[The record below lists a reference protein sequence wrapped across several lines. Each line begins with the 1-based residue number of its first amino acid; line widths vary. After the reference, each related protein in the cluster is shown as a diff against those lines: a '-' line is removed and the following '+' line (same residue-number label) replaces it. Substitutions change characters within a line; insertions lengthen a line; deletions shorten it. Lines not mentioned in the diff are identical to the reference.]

1 MASLTV
7 ERIRSYLAH
16 HPISGLI
23 EPMRIEP
30 LSAGAEEQRFRL
42 VSSGITALMTVFVPP
57 AAERARRA
65 AAGQQLG
72 GEMGLAPQL
81 LAFDQAATELGGPVL
96 IVQAPNGV
104 PLGDHQLDDKEV
116 SDWLFLLLTLHHLS
130 PARVAVVS
138 SMSQDAATWW
148 QRSQV

>member
-7 ERIRSYLAH
+7 ERIRSYLAR
-16 HPISGLI
+16 HPVSGLI

-42 VSSGITALMTVFVPP
+42 ASSGITALMTVFIPA

-65 AAGQQLG
+65 AAGQRLG

-81 LAFDQAATELGGPVL
+81 LAFDADGTELGGRVL
-96 IVQAPNGV
+96 IV
-104 PLGDHQLDDKEV
+104 
-116 SDWLFLLLTLHHLS
+116 
-130 PARVAVVS
+130 
-138 SMSQDAATWW
+138 
-148 QRSQV
+148 